1 MLIPEVL
8 VFDYPYILTMDDEAF
23 YGHLQSTFA
32 DAVEG
37 YRAKYADAPPLT
49 ERLLDESDGPLA
61 SEGDLN
67 ERFAELT
74 RFYDDL
80 LDVDSTP
87 HRDTW
92 CEHLVYDCSLQERL
106 ALLTS
111 DLPTSLSLVFIEGR
125 YSGRTGWI
133 GVSPGQLPEA
143 TAYAYLASE
152 LCHAYQHRFASPT
165 WTHPYLQ
172 EGFEQAASLRAQVHL
187 AAERQHDALTHLAQ
201 RQRTKI
207 LLEGVLAHGTRRGGI
222 TPEAIRELG
231 VTDDELTALQGHRLK
246 RPLGYFRPRYRW
258 SDIAFLPEYALFGSL
273 LLVSEAVDVSAT
285 YARAF
290 DGDHP
295 WKSVIAEI
303 TASEPGWLWRLY
315 HQ

>member
-1 MLIPEVL
+1 
-8 VFDYPYILTMDDEAF
+8 MDDEVF
-23 YGHLQSTFA
+23 FDHLLSTCA
-32 DAVEG
+32 DAVAG
-37 YRAKYADAPPLT
+37 YRAAYTDAPLLT
-49 ERLLDESDGPLA
+49 ERRLPEYEGPLA
-61 SEGDLN
+61 SEADLH

-87 HRDTW
+87 YRDTW

-106 ALLTS
+106 AILTS
-111 DLPTSLSLVFIEGR
+111 DLPTSLSLVSIEAR

-133 GVSPGQLPEA
+133 GVSPGQLSEA

-152 LCHAYQHRFASPT
+152 VCHAYQHRFDSPT
-165 WTHPYLQ
+165 WNHPYLQ
-172 EGFEQAASLRAQVHL
+172 EGFEQAASVRAQVHL
-187 AAERQHDALTHLAQ
+187 AAERHHDALAHLAE
-201 RQRTKI
+201 RQRTKT

-222 TPEAIRELG
+222 SLETVRELG
-231 VTDDELTALQGHRLK
+231 VTDEELSALRAHPLK
-246 RPLGYFRPRYRW
+246 RPIGYLQPRYRW
-258 SDIAFLPEYALFGSL
+258 SDLAFLPEYALFGSL

-290 DGDHP
+290 HGDHP
-295 WKSVIAEI
+295 WTSVIDEI